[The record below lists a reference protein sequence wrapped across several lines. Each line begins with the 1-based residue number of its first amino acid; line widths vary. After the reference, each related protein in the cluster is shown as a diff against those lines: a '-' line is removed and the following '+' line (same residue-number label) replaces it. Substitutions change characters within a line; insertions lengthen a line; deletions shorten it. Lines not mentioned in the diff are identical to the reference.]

1 MRLLRRLLLL
11 ALPLL
16 CLTPCKAQQ
25 DIYGGLTS
33 LKCATATGYF
43 HVEKIGTRWWFCTPL
58 GNAFFMQGVYVVD
71 YGQNAGYE
79 AKVKKKYGGTVAWA
93 VPTLQR
99 LKSWGFNSL
108 NLYADAAVIPFATD
122 KSYPV
127 DSHGLHSIP
136 VKLPFVMQIRPAMYS
151 MENPTLTINYK
162 PQKLLPPG
170 HEVKDMEAGWSR
182 NYTGYRPSYGVADYF
197 DGNMQTWLDSFLMN
211 ATPNLHNSP
220 YANYVMGFTFDDG
233 DEMYGFGAGPDFQT
247 VPAGHNNPNL
257 SWLVATMTPIQTALK
272 LYPTVYLDRTV
283 YTKKAWH
290 DYLVFKYGEIQALN
304 TAWGSNYTTFDS
316 SGRNIIGEAV
326 AEGDGRTT
334 NFVHLLTTR
343 TSTPYTVQILLNDT
357 PIAGDLGNGQLYGP
371 TLTGSIVPH
380 APGNSSLALFFH
392 TPPAAGSKITTNYVF
407 DGWGVGTGLM
417 DEDGR
422 EAHQVWLGSDF
433 VALSNSNL
441 NVKADMN
448 AFLYQ
453 TATRYLGMCK
463 NEIKKVFPHYLTFG
477 PDGLGGWQ
485 APAAAPVLRA
495 AAATLDVM
503 IGGVGIALSSPY
515 QPKLDFVEQYLGDKP
530 LMTGSYLRANP
541 DSPFSAYS
549 SSLDFPNQATRGTAY
564 HYEMLLFRTAAYS
577 KTGSHPFVGLSWFA
591 FTDNKAQETNWGL
604 VTLLDNAYDGNEA
617 VPATVRCSAPLQM
630 YPCGGEAKSYG
641 DVMTSVKAANA
652 LWQK

>member
-1 MRLLRRLLLL
+1 
-11 ALPLL
+11 
-16 CLTPCKAQQ
+16 
-25 DIYGGLTS
+25 
-33 LKCATATGYF
+33 
-43 HVEKIGTRWWFCTPL
+43 
-58 GNAFFMQGVYVVD
+58 
-71 YGQNAGYE
+71 
-79 AKVKKKYGGTVAWA
+79 
-93 VPTLQR
+93 
-99 LKSWGFNSL
+99 
-108 NLYADAAVIPFATD
+108 
-122 KSYPV
+122 
-127 DSHGLHSIP
+127 
-136 VKLPFVMQIRPAMYS
+136 
-151 MENPTLTINYK
+151 
-162 PQKLLPPG
+162 
-170 HEVKDMEAGWSR
+170 
-182 NYTGYRPSYGVADYF
+182 
-197 DGNMQTWLDSFLMN
+197 
-211 ATPNLHNSP
+211 
-220 YANYVMGFTFDDG
+220 
-233 DEMYGFGAGPDFQT
+233 
-247 VPAGHNNPNL
+247 
-257 SWLVATMTPIQTALK
+257 
-272 LYPTVYLDRTV
+272 
-283 YTKKAWH
+283 
-290 DYLVFKYGEIQALN
+290 
-304 TAWGSNYTTFDS
+304 
-316 SGRNIIGEAV
+316 
-326 AEGDGRTT
+326 
-334 NFVHLLTTR
+334 
-343 TSTPYTVQILLNDT
+343 
-357 PIAGDLGNGQLYGP
+357 
-371 TLTGSIVPH
+371 
-380 APGNSSLALFFH
+380 
-392 TPPAAGSKITTNYVF
+392 
-407 DGWGVGTGLM
+407 M

-485 APAAAPVLRA
+485 APPAAPVLRA

-503 IGGVGIALSSPY
+503 IGGVGVALSSTY
-515 QPKLDFVEQYLGDKP
+515 QPKLDFVEHYLGDKP

-617 VPATVRCSAPLQM
+617 VPATVKCSAPLQM